1 MTVGATKHRRHHF
14 SLSLSLFTS
23 LVASAVRRPRTTRR
37 RGASA
42 STSTT
47 PLLARHRAPAVPPGH
62 SNDDKPDPRPRPT
75 SKTSRTEWGK
85 RAHEYHLA
93 AFAPRHLFENAL
105 ASATRSTRP
114 RDDACVRGQTS
125 DLEDRDRHSWSH
137 TLPHL
142 SPILH
147 STITDS
153 TDYPASERSHRFRT
167 AFFARLPGLETPFA
181 LRVPVS

>member
-1 MTVGATKHRRHHF
+1 VRLNTDDTIF
-14 SLSLSLFTS
+14 LSLSLHTS
-23 LVASAVRRPRTTRR
+23 SASAVRHPRTTRR

-62 SNDDKPDPRPRPT
+62 SNGDKPNPRPRPT
-75 SKTSRTEWGK
+75 SKTSRVEWGK

-125 DLEDRDRHSWSH
+125 DPRIAIA
-137 TLPHL
+137 TLGRTRYHISLFCIAQSQTRRTAP
-142 SPILH
+142 PRNA
-147 STITDS
+147 T
-153 TDYPASERSHRFRT
+153 HRFRT
-167 AFFARLPGLETPFA
+167 AFFARLPGLETPFS